1 MRIRTALTQLGYV
14 VHAHPN
20 WETGENPDCT
30 YSPIDGSPPGGWSP
44 NKKLRIDNF
53 RIARDTPKIPLPV
66 PVLSV
71 IAVLNNWQDSIER
84 SFAG

>member
-1 MRIRTALTQLGYV
+1 MHGVDEANSGMWFMRILIGK
-14 VHAHPN
+14 
-20 WETGENPDCT
+20 TGENPDCT
-30 YSPIDGSPPGGWSP
+30 YSPIDGSPSGGWSP